1 MNLLLI
7 EPGELSPAGRARL
20 SGRRARHL
28 REVLGAEPG
37 RVLRAGVIGGA
48 LGTAE
53 VLAVAGESVEV
64 RFDPSSEDAAEPLPR
79 VDLVERV
86 DLVLALP
93 RPKGLRRILRLA
105 AAMGVG
111 RLDLVNAWRVEKSFF
126 DSPVVAPEA
135 IRREL
140 VLGAEQGG
148 TPRLPEVAV
157 HRLLMPFLETLDRT
171 SRGEPDGRLRLL
183 GHPGADV
190 PIEEAEGPGAR
201 GTLLA
206 IGPEG
211 GWIEK
216 ELGSFRDL
224 GFRAV
229 ALGPWTL
236 TTEAAVAVALGQLAL
251 LARIAPPPPPLPPRA
266 GRKGAPTRPS
276 SCES

>member
-7 EPGELSPAGRARL
+7 EPGELAPDGRARL

-37 RVLRAGVIGGA
+37 RVLRAGVVGGA
-48 LGTAE
+48 VGRAE
-53 VLAVAGESVEV
+53 VLSVTEAAVEIS
-64 RFDPSSEDAAEPLPR
+64 FDPSADRAEPAEPLP
-79 VDLVERV
+79 RV

-93 RPKGLRRILRLA
+93 RPKALRRILRLA
-105 AAMGVG
+105 ATIGVG

-126 DSPVVAPEA
+126 DSPVLAPDA

-157 HRLLMPFLETLDRT
+157 HRLLMPFLETLETLETGTGGGRDDR
-171 SRGEPDGRLRLL
+171 DRLL
-183 GHPGADV
+183 AHPVAEA
-190 PIEEAEGPGAR
+190 PIEAAGEGAS

-229 ALGPWTL
+229 TLGPWTL
-236 TTEAAVAVALGQLAL
+236 TTESAVAVALGQLAVL
-251 LARIAPPPPPLPPRA
+251 SR
-266 GRKGAPTRPS
+266 RP
-276 SCES
+276 

>member
-7 EPGELSPAGRARL
+7 EPGELSPDGQARL

-28 REVLGAEPG
+28 LEVLGAEPG

-48 LGTAE
+48 VEMAE
-53 VLAVAGESVEV
+53 VSAVTEAAVEIS
-64 RFDPSSEDAAEPLPR
+64 FEASDEPAEPLPA
-79 VDLVERV
+79 V

-93 RPKGLRRILRLA
+93 RPKALRRILRLA
-105 AAMGVG
+105 ATMGVG

-126 DSPVVAPEA
+126 DSPVLAPEA

-157 HRLLMPFLETLDRT
+157 HRLLMPFLETLEILEREPGGDRDD
-171 SRGEPDGRLRLL
+171 RHRLL
-183 GHPGADV
+183 AHPGAEV
-190 PIEEAEGPGAR
+190 PIEGAAGREAR
-201 GTLLA
+201 GSLLA

-216 ELGSFRDL
+216 EVGSFRDL

-229 ALGPWTL
+229 TLGPWTL

-251 LARIAPPPPPLPPRA
+251 VSRIAPPTPSLPPRA
-266 GRKGAPTRPS
+266 GRKGAPIRPS
-276 SCES
+276 SCET